1 MKSHEGV
8 AAQVKDWTKDELSFS
23 PIHRKW
29 MRTWESFWGTN
40 GKVHPGS
47 YVTKQGASVDVELE
61 RDAVVIYYE
70 GWGGI
75 VRLDRLLE
83 RDAVVIYYEGSK
95 IAFYGDNELPPEKF
109 SSSEIKALNSL
120 VYYENP
126 LDPAVVKHDLIRT
139 IRARVSYL
147 CNRHTLPSSF
157 KRERLNLSD
166 TNQPSLVNC
175 IVFVGIGDS
184 LLIDEEQRKLL
195 ALPIKGNSNHYEEAD
210 LSALDNQDLGYILT
224 YFLNTHQI
232 TEVRK

>member
-70 GWGGI
+70 G
-75 VRLDRLLE
+75 
-83 RDAVVIYYEGSK
+83 SK

-109 SSSEIKALNSL
+109 SSAEIKALNSL

>member
-1 MKSHEGV
+1 
-8 AAQVKDWTKDELSFS
+8 
-23 PIHRKW
+23 

-47 YVTKQGASVDVELE
+47 YVTKQGASVDVE
-61 RDAVVIYYE
+61 
-70 GWGGI
+70 
-75 VRLDRLLE
+75 LE

>member
-1 MKSHEGV
+1 MKSHEWV
-8 AAQVKDWTKDELSFS
+8 AAQVKDWIKDELSLS

-29 MRTWESFWGTN
+29 MRTWELFCGTN

-47 YVTKQGASVDVELE
+47 YVTKQGTSVDVE
-61 RDAVVIYYE
+61 
-70 GWGGI
+70 
-75 VRLDRLLE
+75 LE

-95 IAFYGDNELPPEKF
+95 IAFYGDSELPPEKF

>member
-8 AAQVKDWTKDELSFS
+8 AAQVKDWTKDELSLS

-70 GWGGI
+70 G
-75 VRLDRLLE
+75 
-83 RDAVVIYYEGSK
+83 SK

-126 LDPAVVKHDLIRT
+126 LDPDVVKHDLIRT

-157 KRERLNLSD
+157 KRERLNLNLSD

>member
-8 AAQVKDWTKDELSFS
+8 AAQVKDLTKDELSFS

-47 YVTKQGASVDVELE
+47 YVTKQGASVDVE
-61 RDAVVIYYE
+61 
-70 GWGGI
+70 
-75 VRLDRLLE
+75 LE

>member
-47 YVTKQGASVDVELE
+47 YVTKQGASVDVE
-61 RDAVVIYYE
+61 
-70 GWGGI
+70 
-75 VRLDRLLE
+75 LE

>member
-8 AAQVKDWTKDELSFS
+8 AAQVKDWTKDELSLS

-47 YVTKQGASVDVELE
+47 YVTKQGASVDVE
-61 RDAVVIYYE
+61 
-70 GWGGI
+70 
-75 VRLDRLLE
+75 LE

>member
-61 RDAVVIYYE
+61 RDAVVIC
-70 GWGGI
+70 
-75 VRLDRLLE
+75 
-83 RDAVVIYYEGSK
+83 YEGSK

>member
-47 YVTKQGASVDVELE
+47 YVTKQGASVDVE
-61 RDAVVIYYE
+61 
-70 GWGGI
+70 
-75 VRLDRLLE
+75 LE

-232 TEVRK
+232 TEIRK

>member
-8 AAQVKDWTKDELSFS
+8 AAQVKDWTKDELSLS

-47 YVTKQGASVDVELE
+47 YVTKQGASVDVE
-61 RDAVVIYYE
+61 
-70 GWGGI
+70 
-75 VRLDRLLE
+75 LE

-166 TNQPSLVNC
+166 TNQSSLVNC

>member
-8 AAQVKDWTKDELSFS
+8 AAQVKDWTKDELSLS

-47 YVTKQGASVDVELE
+47 YVTKQGASVDVE
-61 RDAVVIYYE
+61 
-70 GWGGI
+70 
-75 VRLDRLLE
+75 LE

-166 TNQPSLVNC
+166 TNQSSLVNC

-184 LLIDEEQRKLL
+184 LLIDEEQRRLL

>member
-8 AAQVKDWTKDELSFS
+8 AAQVKDWTKDELSLS

-47 YVTKQGASVDVELE
+47 YVTKPGASGDVELE

-70 GWGGI
+70 G
-75 VRLDRLLE
+75 
-83 RDAVVIYYEGSK
+83 SN

>member
-1 MKSHEGV
+1 MESHEGV

-47 YVTKQGASVDVELE
+47 YVTKQGASVDVE
-61 RDAVVIYYE
+61 
-70 GWGGI
+70 
-75 VRLDRLLE
+75 LE

>member
-61 RDAVVIYYE
+61 Q
-70 GWGGI
+70 
-75 VRLDRLLE
+75 
-83 RDAVVIYYEGSK
+83 DAVVIYYEGSK

>member
-8 AAQVKDWTKDELSFS
+8 AAQVKDWTKDELSLS

-47 YVTKQGASVDVELE
+47 YVTKQGASVDVE
-61 RDAVVIYYE
+61 
-70 GWGGI
+70 
-75 VRLDRLLE
+75 LE

-210 LSALDNQDLGYILT
+210 LSALGNQDLGYILT

>member
-8 AAQVKDWTKDELSFS
+8 AAQVKDWIKDELSLS

-47 YVTKQGASVDVELE
+47 YVTKQGTSVDVE
-61 RDAVVIYYE
+61 
-70 GWGGI
+70 
-75 VRLDRLLE
+75 LE

-95 IAFYGDNELPPEKF
+95 IAFYGDSELPPEKF

>member
-8 AAQVKDWTKDELSFS
+8 AAQVKDWTKDELSLS

-47 YVTKQGASVDVELE
+47 YVTKQGASVDVE
-61 RDAVVIYYE
+61 
-70 GWGGI
+70 
-75 VRLDRLLE
+75 LE

-184 LLIDEEQRKLL
+184 LLINEEQRKLL

>member
-29 MRTWESFWGTN
+29 MKTWESFWGTN

-47 YVTKQGASVDVELE
+47 YVTKQGASVDVE
-61 RDAVVIYYE
+61 
-70 GWGGI
+70 
-75 VRLDRLLE
+75 LE

>member
-70 GWGGI
+70 G
-75 VRLDRLLE
+75 
-83 RDAVVIYYEGSK
+83 SK

-120 VYYENP
+120 VYYEYP

>member
-8 AAQVKDWTKDELSFS
+8 AAQVKDWTKDELSLS

-47 YVTKQGASVDVELE
+47 YVTKQGASVDVE
-61 RDAVVIYYE
+61 
-70 GWGGI
+70 
-75 VRLDRLLE
+75 LE

-157 KRERLNLSD
+157 KRERLNLNLSD